1 MELLQTH
8 RKHTYGWQQFRIS
21 QDRQRRSGEQR
32 VIGCFL
38 DMHSRQNST
47 RWHFHSADSL
57 VAATCSGREPTQA
70 THDQARQAISC
81 FANPKQALFK
91 EPQGNR
97 KMKREG
103 LPPLGPPRTGQD
115 IFQRGKRN
123 LAEGFG
129 FEKQNRTKQS
139 RQGPVQEGRLL
150 ATYRKTCCLADR
162 LGPYLYHSSS
172 SVLQNCCVALIA
184 GPGRILCVLRCL
196 TAD

>member
-8 RKHTYGWQQFRIS
+8 RKHTYGWQQFRIL

-97 KMKREG
+97 KMKQEG

-123 LAEGFG
+123 LAEVLA
-129 FEKQNRTKQS
+129 EKSKRGRS
-139 RQGPVQEGRLL
+139 RAGRAQFKKGACWQCIVEL
-150 ATYRKTCCLADR
+150 AVWQTGWDHIYTIAAALCYRA
-162 LGPYLYHSSS
+162 
-172 SVLQNCCVALIA
+172 AA
-184 GPGRILCVLRCL
+184 
-196 TAD
+196 